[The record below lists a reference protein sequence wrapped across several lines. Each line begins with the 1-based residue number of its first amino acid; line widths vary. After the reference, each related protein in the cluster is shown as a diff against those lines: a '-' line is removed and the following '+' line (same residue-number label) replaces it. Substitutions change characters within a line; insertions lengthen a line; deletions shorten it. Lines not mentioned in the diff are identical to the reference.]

1 MSGVAVFAAL
11 LSAAPLGAVE
21 NSVVFV
27 SRDLTL
33 DFAGRMPGLVTKANS
48 GKLMLLPANSS
59 SASPVFQP
67 GPGTPSDV
75 MDPDVSFDATRI
87 VFAGFSDSEQ
97 AWRIFEVGADGSGLR
112 QVTRSDRNIDLGVY
126 GPAASQ
132 FQTYDDLDPCYLP
145 DGRICFVSTRHPG
158 IAPDTRMRSTNL
170 YVVDADGTDMHRI
183 TSERFGADTPAID
196 PSTGQIVYS
205 RWWRTGQFN
214 LDPSVDPNPIPPGSP
229 GYGDTG
235 GSNGGGQDN
244 DGDGKPDETG
254 VVPEVLRSVS
264 ASEFPGVNNWFLAS
278 VNPDGTGM
286 AMMSGFRLDREQT
299 QAYRP
304 SFGADGSVIALFIPQ
319 TPIIGSLPL
328 NGLRRFHKGASKPE
342 ALGGP
347 QTFSLGIAGMD
358 PRGQVPFPVPGIPVS
373 FVYEGA
379 SVLPSGSFIVSG
391 AAPSPVFDF
400 DLYVQSGNGAPT
412 IVLRTQGTAEL
423 DPVPLVARSAPA
435 IADRV
440 PHMSEQP
447 APPTREEAYAR
458 GKFTFEVENIFFNAP
473 VDVPIATAPP
483 IGKGL
488 SIEFFMAP
496 QRTQFE
502 NADEPISLGTQTI
515 GPDGKIKFELPPG
528 VPLFE
533 MLRRPDGTIPIG
545 RDGQIF
551 HVGGMNFNIAGETGK
566 CVGCH
571 AGHSMMQVP
580 EDASWTNL
588 APSAVV
594 KASSSREGP
603 RFQPQMLVDRRTDP
617 GIAEWAAGTLQA
629 DNWVKLSW
637 TVPIYAREIVVYAP
651 RIGTRGN
658 QQVNAFTLAATLNGS
673 PVGNPIETRV
683 TVALTGT
690 RVAWDPSLEFDGLT
704 LTVKREDITGIF
716 DGSPSLALAEIE
728 VISKASP
735 LGVPGAFF
743 LRGDTDCSGNVNIT
757 DAITILNNLFL
768 SGEPFCCGTAADTND
783 DLILNLTDAVILLD
797 QQFRGGDPLPHP
809 FPLCGTS
816 PVNGFVCEDVTTC
829 SN

>member
-1 MSGVAVFAAL
+1 
-11 LSAAPLGAVE
+11 
-21 NSVVFV
+21 
-27 SRDLTL
+27 
-33 DFAGRMPGLVTKANS
+33 
-48 GKLMLLPANSS
+48 
-59 SASPVFQP
+59 
-67 GPGTPSDV
+67 
-75 MDPDVSFDATRI
+75 
-87 VFAGFSDSEQ
+87 
-97 AWRIFEVGADGSGLR
+97 
-112 QVTRSDRNIDLGVY
+112 
-126 GPAASQ
+126 
-132 FQTYDDLDPCYLP
+132 
-145 DGRICFVSTRHPG
+145 
-158 IAPDTRMRSTNL
+158 
-170 YVVDADGTDMHRI
+170 VVDASGANVHRI

-214 LDPSVDPNPIPPGSP
+214 LDPSVDPNPIPPGNP
-229 GYGDTG
+229 GYGDSTG
-235 GSNGGGQDN
+235 GSNGQDN
-244 DGDGKPDETG
+244 DGDGKPDEIG

-264 ASEFPGVNNWFLAS
+264 SQDFPGVNNWFLAS

-304 SFGADGSVIALFIPQ
+304 SLGADGSVIALFIPQ

-328 NGLRRFHKGASKPE
+328 NGLRRFHKGASRPE
-342 ALGGP
+342 PLGGP

-358 PRGQVPFPVPGIPVS
+358 PRGPMPPLPFPGVSVP
-373 FVYEGA
+373 FVYEAA
-379 SVLPSGSFIVSG
+379 SVLPSGSFVVSG
-391 AAPSPVFDF
+391 APAPGFDF
-400 DLYVQSGNGAPT
+400 DLYAQSGNGAPT
-412 IVLRTQGTAEL
+412 LVLARSGTAEL

-440 PHMSEQP
+440 PPMLEQP
-447 APPTREEAYAR
+447 SPPTKEDAYAR

-496 QRTQFE
+496 QRTQFT
-502 NADEPISLGTQTI
+502 NADEPISLGMQTI
-515 GPDGKIKFELPPG
+515 GNDGKIKFELPPG

-533 MLRRPDGTIPIG
+533 VLRRPDGTIPIG

-551 HVGGMNFNIAGETGK
+551 HVGGMNFNIANETGK

-594 KASSSREGP
+594 KASSSREGSS
-603 RFQPQMLVDRRTDP
+603 FQPQMMVDRRTDP

-651 RIGTRGN
+651 RAGTRQN
-658 QQVNAFTLAATLNGS
+658 QTVAGFTLAATLNGY
-673 PVGNPIETRV
+673 PVGQRIETRG
-683 TVALTGT
+683 TVAPAGT

-704 LTVKREDITGIF
+704 LSVKREDISGLF
-716 DGSPSLALAEIE
+716 EGLPSLALAEIE

-768 SGEPFCCGTAADTND
+768 SGAPFCCGTAADTND
-783 DLILNLTDAVILLD
+783 DLTVNLTDAVILLN

-809 FPLCGTS
+809 FPSCGTS
-816 PVNGFVCEDVTTC
+816 PANGFVCDDVTTC
-829 SN
+829 KS